1 MGEER
6 ITAADKPPETI
17 MYASYTP
24 FAQTWPP
31 GNLKIEVVLKRYKIF
46 YCVRART
53 CNDLK
58 RCFFARSETGSRLFS
73 TRITLDE
80 SITQSVLSSR

>member
-1 MGEER
+1 MGAER
-6 ITAADKPPETI
+6 IIAADKPPETI

-24 FAQTWPP
+24 FAQTWSP

-46 YCVRART
+46 YCVCAHT

-58 RCFFARSETGSRLFS
+58 SCFFARSETGSGLFS

-80 SITQSVLSSR
+80 SIVQPVLSSR